1 MLEYSGNF
9 CRPIETEALTVS
21 EEKKKGGARV
31 AGKRQAPTSPKTKR
45 KRGAAAGGAVLVTL
59 LVLAILAFCGY
70 TAYSVLMNG
79 DIFQG
84 VRMGE
89 CDLSGMDRAQARAAL
104 EEVYGGAQLDQVI
117 DIQVGSQP
125 FALTAQECGLAYDIP
140 SSIDLAFAYGRQ
152 GGAIERARLYWSTRF
167 HPVQLE
173 LVTVLD
179 SSVLS
184 SRVEEIAAAVEQP
197 MAPSA
202 HSYADGVVTLDKGQ
216 TGYSLNKEALLETLD
231 TKLRTADFTPAEG
244 QLKESH
250 PQALSASAIAQSIN
264 SEVVQTTLDL
274 ESDPTGN
281 TVRAGT
287 AGVQVSE
294 SALQAAIN
302 SQNRHETVQCTI
314 TQPDYTVSEYKAL
327 LFRDV
332 LGQCTTDFNPG
343 NVGRTTNVLLATDF
357 CNGVILMPGEVF
369 SYNDT
374 VGPRTYERGFKDATI
389 YVGNSAEDG
398 VGGGICQVTSTIYY
412 AALRADLKIVERYA
426 HSREVTYVPKGEDAT
441 VAWGS
446 KDFKF
451 ENNTDFP
458 MKVVTSHKSNNL
470 TVKLYGT
477 NLQNKTVKIETTIL
491 SKTPFEVVYK
501 VDETLTPGTEKVD
514 SNGYTGYQTESY
526 RVVYIDGVEV
536 SRTFENKSTYKKYDK
551 VILHNPKPAAEP
563 VTPVGPSVNTQPTEP
578 VVVPQQPDEPSGSLT
593 LD

>member
-1 MLEYSGNF
+1 M
-9 CRPIETEALTVS
+9 S
-21 EEKKKGGARV
+21 EEKKKGGSRV
-31 AGKRQAPTSPKTKR
+31 AGKRQAPTSAKKKR
-45 KRGAAAGGAVLVTL
+45 QRGAAAGGILAVLV
-59 LVLAILAFCGY
+59 LVLAIVAFCGY

-79 DIFQG
+79 DIYQG

-89 CDLSGMDRAQARAAL
+89 CDLSGMDRAEARSAL
-104 EEVYGGAQLDQVI
+104 EAVYGGAQLDQVI
-117 DIQVGSQP
+117 DIQVGNQT

-152 GGAIERARLYWSTRF
+152 GSVIDRARQYWGTRF

-179 SSVLS
+179 SNVLS
-184 SRVEEIAAAVEQP
+184 SRVEEIASAVEQP

-202 HSYADGVVTLDKGQ
+202 HSYADGVITLDKGQ

-244 QLKESH
+244 ALKESH
-250 PQALSASAIAQSIN
+250 PQALSAETIAQSVN
-264 SEVVQTTLDL
+264 TEVVQTALDL

-281 TVRAGT
+281 TIRAGT
-287 AGVQVSE
+287 QGVQVE
-294 SALQAAIN
+294 ISALQAAIN
-302 SQNRHETVQCTI
+302 SQNRHETVQCTL
-314 TQPDYTVSEYKAL
+314 TDPDYTVSEYKAL

-343 NVGRTTNVLLATDF
+343 NKGRTTNVLLATDF
-357 CNGVILMPGEVF
+357 CNGVILMPGDVF

-451 ENNTDFP
+451 ENNTGFP

-477 NLQNKTVKIETTIL
+477 NLNNKTVKIETTVL

-501 VDETLTPGTEKVD
+501 VDETLAPGTEKVD

-551 VILHNPKPAAEP
+551 VILHNPKPAADP
-563 VTPVGPSVNTQPTEP
+563 VTPVGPSVNEPTIDP
-578 VVVPQQPDEPSGSLT
+578 GFVPEQPDPSGSGLT
-593 LD
+593 LG

>member
-1 MLEYSGNF
+1 M
-9 CRPIETEALTVS
+9 S

-31 AGKRQAPTSPKTKR
+31 AGKRQAPTSSKTKR
-45 KRGAAAGGAVLVTL
+45 RRGAAAGGVLLVLV
-59 LVLAILAFCGY
+59 LVLAIVAFCGY
-70 TAYSVLMNG
+70 TAYNVLMNG
-79 DIFQG
+79 DIFPG

-89 CDLSGMDRAQARAAL
+89 CDLSDMDRAQARSSL
-104 EEVYGGAQLDQVI
+104 EQVYGGAQLDQVI
-117 DIQVGSQP
+117 DIQVGSQT

-152 GGAIERARLYWSTRF
+152 GGVIDRARLYWSTRF
-167 HPVQLE
+167 DPVQLE

-179 SSVLS
+179 SNVLS

-197 MAPSA
+197 MAPST
-202 HSYADGVVTLDKGQ
+202 HSYADGVLSLDKGQ
-216 TGYSLNKEALLETLD
+216 TGYSLNKEELLQILD

-244 QLKESH
+244 TLKESH
-250 PQALSASAIAQSIN
+250 PQPLSAAAIAQSIN
-264 SEVVQTTLDL
+264 TEVVQTTLDV

-281 TVRAGT
+281 TIRAGT
-287 AGVQVSE
+287 AGVHVTE
-294 SALQAAIN
+294 SAIQTALN
-302 SQNRHETVQCTI
+302 SQNRHETVTCTI
-314 TQPDYTVSEYKAL
+314 TEPDYTVSEYKAL

-343 NVGRTTNVLLATDF
+343 NKGRTTNVLLATDF
-357 CNGVILMPGEVF
+357 CNGVLLMPGEVF

-451 ENNTDFP
+451 ENNTPFP
-458 MKVVTSHKSNNL
+458 MKVVTSHKTNTL

-477 NLQNKTVKIETTIL
+477 QTQNKTVKIETTQL
-491 SKTPFEVVYK
+491 SKTPFEVVYEL
-501 VDETLTPGTEKVD
+501 DETLPLGTEEVK
-514 SNGYTGYQTESY
+514 SNGYTGYKTESW

-536 SRTFENKSTYKKYDK
+536 SRTLENKSTYKKYDK
-551 VILHNPKPAAEP
+551 VILHNPKPEEP
-563 VTPVGPSVNTQPTEP
+563 VAPVGPVVTPTEP
-578 VVVPQQPDEPSGSLT
+578 TAPPQPEPAPGGILGNG
-593 LD
+593 

>member
-1 MLEYSGNF
+1 M
-9 CRPIETEALTVS
+9 S

-31 AGKRQAPTSPKTKR
+31 AGKRQAPTSAKKKR
-45 KRGAAAGGAVLVTL
+45 QRGAAAGGIVVVLL
-59 LVLAILAFCGY
+59 LVLAIVAFCGY

-79 DIFQG
+79 DIYQG

-89 CDLSGMDRAQARAAL
+89 CDLSGMDRAEARSAL
-104 EEVYGGAQLDQVI
+104 EAVYGGAQLDQVI
-117 DIQVGSQP
+117 DIQVGNQT

-152 GGAIERARLYWSTRF
+152 GSVIDRARQYWGTRF

-179 SSVLS
+179 SNVLS
-184 SRVEEIAAAVEQP
+184 SRVEEIASAVEQP

-202 HSYADGVVTLDKGQ
+202 HSYADGVITLDKGQ
-216 TGYSLNKEALLETLD
+216 TGYSLNKEALLEALD

-244 QLKESH
+244 ALKESH
-250 PQALSASAIAQSIN
+250 PQALSAETIAQSVN
-264 SEVVQTTLDL
+264 TEVVQTALDL

-281 TVRAGT
+281 TIRAGT
-287 AGVQVSE
+287 QGIQVE
-294 SALQAAIN
+294 ISALQAAIN
-302 SQNRHETVQCTI
+302 SSNRHETVQCTL
-314 TQPDYTVSEYKAL
+314 TNPDYTVSEYKAL

-343 NVGRTTNVLLATDF
+343 NKGRTTNVLLATDF
-357 CNGVILMPGEVF
+357 CNGVILMPGDVF

-451 ENNTDFP
+451 ENNTGFP

-477 NLQNKTVKIETTIL
+477 NLNNKTVKIETTVL

-501 VDETLTPGTEKVD
+501 VDETLAPGTEKVD

-551 VILHNPKPAAEP
+551 VILHNPKPAADP
-563 VTPVGPSVNTQPTEP
+563 ATPVGPSVTEP
-578 VVVPQQPDEPSGSLT
+578 TIDPGFVPEQPDPSGSGLT
-593 LD
+593 LG

>member
-1 MLEYSGNF
+1 M
-9 CRPIETEALTVS
+9 S

-31 AGKRQAPTSPKTKR
+31 AGKRQAPTSAKKKR
-45 KRGAAAGGAVLVTL
+45 QRGAAAGGIVVVLL
-59 LVLAILAFCGY
+59 LVLAIVAFCGY

-79 DIFQG
+79 DIYQG

-89 CDLSGMDRAQARAAL
+89 CDLSGMDRAEARSAL
-104 EEVYGGAQLDQVI
+104 EAVYGGAQLDQVI
-117 DIQVGSQP
+117 DIQVGNQT

-152 GGAIERARLYWSTRF
+152 GSVIDRARQYWGTRF

-179 SSVLS
+179 SNVLS
-184 SRVEEIAAAVEQP
+184 SRVEEIASAVEQP

-202 HSYADGVVTLDKGQ
+202 HSYADGVITLDKGQ
-216 TGYSLNKEALLETLD
+216 TGYSLNKEALLEALD

-244 QLKESH
+244 ALKESH
-250 PQALSASAIAQSIN
+250 PQALSAETIAQSVN
-264 SEVVQTTLDL
+264 TEVVQTALDL

-281 TVRAGT
+281 TIRAGT
-287 AGVQVSE
+287 QGIQVE
-294 SALQAAIN
+294 IGALQAAIN
-302 SQNRHETVQCTI
+302 SSNRHETVQCTL
-314 TQPDYTVSEYKAL
+314 TNPDYTVSEYKAL

-343 NVGRTTNVLLATDF
+343 NKGRTTNVLLATDF
-357 CNGVILMPGEVF
+357 CNGVILMPGDVF

-451 ENNTDFP
+451 ENNTGFP

-477 NLQNKTVKIETTIL
+477 NLNNKTVKIETTVL

-501 VDETLTPGTEKVD
+501 VDETLAPGTEKVD

-551 VILHNPKPAAEP
+551 VILHNPKPAADP
-563 VTPVGPSVNTQPTEP
+563 ATPVGPSVTEP
-578 VVVPQQPDEPSGSLT
+578 TIDPGFVPEQPDPSGSGLT
-593 LD
+593 LG

>member
-1 MLEYSGNF
+1 M
-9 CRPIETEALTVS
+9 S

-31 AGKRQAPTSPKTKR
+31 AGKRQAPTSAKKKR
-45 KRGAAAGGAVLVTL
+45 QRGAAAGGIVVVLL
-59 LVLAILAFCGY
+59 LVLAIVAFCGY

-79 DIFQG
+79 DIYQG

-89 CDLSGMDRAQARAAL
+89 CDLSGMDRAEARSAL
-104 EEVYGGAQLDQVI
+104 EAVYGGAQLDQVI
-117 DIQVGSQP
+117 DIQVGNQT

-152 GGAIERARLYWSTRF
+152 GSVIDRARQYWGTRF

-179 SSVLS
+179 SNVLS
-184 SRVEEIAAAVEQP
+184 SRVEEIASAVEQP

-202 HSYADGVVTLDKGQ
+202 HSYADGVITLDKGQ
-216 TGYSLNKEALLETLD
+216 TGYSLNKEALLEALD

-244 QLKESH
+244 ALKESH
-250 PQALSASAIAQSIN
+250 PQALSAETIAQSVN
-264 SEVVQTTLDL
+264 TEVVQTALDL

-281 TVRAGT
+281 TIRAGT
-287 AGVQVSE
+287 QGVQVE
-294 SALQAAIN
+294 IGALQAAIN
-302 SQNRHETVQCTI
+302 SSNRHETVQCTL
-314 TQPDYTVSEYKAL
+314 TNPDYTVSEYKAL

-343 NVGRTTNVLLATDF
+343 NKGRTTNVLLATDF
-357 CNGVILMPGEVF
+357 CNGVILMPGDVF

-451 ENNTDFP
+451 ENNTGFP

-477 NLQNKTVKIETTIL
+477 NLNNKTVKIETTVL

-501 VDETLTPGTEKVD
+501 VDATLAPGTEKVD

-551 VILHNPKPAAEP
+551 VILHNPKPAADP
-563 VTPVGPSVNTQPTEP
+563 ATPVGPSVTEP
-578 VVVPQQPDEPSGSLT
+578 TIDPGFVPEQPDPSNSGLT
-593 LD
+593 LG

>member
-1 MLEYSGNF
+1 M
-9 CRPIETEALTVS
+9 S

-31 AGKRQAPTSPKTKR
+31 AGKRQAPTSAKKKR
-45 KRGAAAGGAVLVTL
+45 QRGAAAGGIVVVLL
-59 LVLAILAFCGY
+59 LVLAIVAFCGY

-89 CDLSGMDRAQARAAL
+89 CDLSGMDRAEARSAL
-104 EEVYGGAQLDQVI
+104 EAVYGGAQLDQVM
-117 DIQVGSQP
+117 DIQVGNQT

-152 GGAIERARLYWSTRF
+152 GSVIDRARQYWGTRF

-179 SSVLS
+179 SNVLS
-184 SRVEEIAAAVEQP
+184 SRVEEIASAVEQP

-202 HSYADGVVTLDKGQ
+202 HSYADGVITLDKGQ
-216 TGYSLNKEALLETLD
+216 TGYSLNKEALLEALD

-244 QLKESH
+244 ALKESH
-250 PQALSASAIAQSIN
+250 PQALSAETIAQSVN
-264 SEVVQTTLDL
+264 TEVVQTALDL

-281 TVRAGT
+281 TIRAGT
-287 AGVQVSE
+287 QGIQVE
-294 SALQAAIN
+294 ISALQAAIN
-302 SQNRHETVQCTI
+302 SSNRHETVQCTL
-314 TQPDYTVSEYKAL
+314 TNPDYTVSEYKAL

-343 NVGRTTNVLLATDF
+343 NKGRTTNVLLATDF
-357 CNGVILMPGEVF
+357 CNGVILMPGDVF

-374 VGPRTYERGFKDATI
+374 VGPRTAERGFKEATI

-398 VGGGICQVTSTIYY
+398 LGGGICQVTSTIYY

-451 ENNTDFP
+451 ENNTGFP

-477 NLQNKTVKIETTIL
+477 NLNNKTVKIETTVL

-501 VDETLTPGTEKVD
+501 VDETLAPGTEKVD

-551 VILHNPKPAAEP
+551 VILHNPKPAADP
-563 VTPVGPSVNTQPTEP
+563 VTPVGPSVTEP
-578 VVVPQQPDEPSGSLT
+578 TIDPGFVPEQPDPSGSGLT
-593 LD
+593 LG

>member
-1 MLEYSGNF
+1 M
-9 CRPIETEALTVS
+9 S

-31 AGKRQAPTSPKTKR
+31 AGKRQAPTSAKKKR
-45 KRGAAAGGAVLVTL
+45 QRGAAAGGIVVVLL
-59 LVLAILAFCGY
+59 LVLAIVTFCGY

-79 DIFQG
+79 DIYQG

-89 CDLSGMDRAQARAAL
+89 CDLSGMDRAEARSAL
-104 EEVYGGAQLDQVI
+104 EAVYGGAQLDQVI
-117 DIQVGSQP
+117 DIQVGNQT

-152 GGAIERARLYWSTRF
+152 GSVIDRARQYWGTRF

-179 SSVLS
+179 SNVLS
-184 SRVEEIAAAVEQP
+184 SRVEEIASAVEQP

-202 HSYADGVVTLDKGQ
+202 HSYADGVITLDKGQ
-216 TGYSLNKEALLETLD
+216 TGYSLNKEALLEALD

-244 QLKESH
+244 ALKESH
-250 PQALSASAIAQSIN
+250 PQALSAETIAQSVN
-264 SEVVQTTLDL
+264 TEVVQTALDL
-274 ESDPTGN
+274 ETDPTGN
-281 TVRAGT
+281 TIRAGT
-287 AGVQVSE
+287 QGVQVEIST
-294 SALQAAIN
+294 LQAAIN
-302 SQNRHETVQCTI
+302 SSNRHETVQCTL
-314 TQPDYTVSEYKAL
+314 TNPDYTVSEYKAL

-343 NVGRTTNVLLATDF
+343 NKGRTTNVLLATDF
-357 CNGVILMPGEVF
+357 CNGVILMPGDVF

-451 ENNTDFP
+451 ENNTGFP

-477 NLQNKTVKIETTIL
+477 NLNNKTVKIETTVL

-501 VDETLTPGTEKVD
+501 VDETLAPGTEKVD

-526 RVVYIDGVEV
+526 RVV
-536 SRTFENKSTYKKYDK
+536 
-551 VILHNPKPAAEP
+551 
-563 VTPVGPSVNTQPTEP
+563 
-578 VVVPQQPDEPSGSLT
+578 
-593 LD
+593 

>member
-1 MLEYSGNF
+1 M
-9 CRPIETEALTVS
+9 S

-31 AGKRQAPTSPKTKR
+31 AGKRQAPTSSKTKKR
-45 KRGAAAGGAVLVTL
+45 RGAAAGGVLAVLV
-59 LVLAILAFCGY
+59 LVLAIVAFCGY
-70 TAYSVLMNG
+70 TAYNVVMNG
-79 DIFQG
+79 DIFPG

-89 CDLSGMDRAQARAAL
+89 CDLSDMDRAQARAAL
-104 EEVYGGAQLDQVI
+104 EEVYGGAELDQVI
-117 DIQVGSQP
+117 DIQVGSQT

-152 GGAIERARLYWSTRF
+152 GGVIDRARLFWSTRF
-167 HPVQLE
+167 NPVQLE

-179 SSVLS
+179 SNVLS
-184 SRVEEIAAAVEQP
+184 SRVDEIAAAVEQP

-202 HSYADGVVTLDKGQ
+202 HSYAEGVISLDKGQ
-216 TGYSLNKEALLETLD
+216 TGYSLNKEELLEILD

-244 QLKESH
+244 SLKESH
-250 PQALSASAIAQSIN
+250 PQALSAATIAQSVN
-264 SEVVQTTLDL
+264 TEVVQTVLDL

-281 TVRAGT
+281 TIRPGS
-287 AGVQVSE
+287 AGVHVEE

-302 SQNRHETVQCTI
+302 SQNRHETVQCAI

-343 NVGRTTNVLLATDF
+343 NKNRTTNVLLATDF
-357 CNGVILMPGEVF
+357 CNGVILMPGDVF
-369 SYNDT
+369 SYNDV
-374 VGPRTYERGFKDATI
+374 VGERTAERGFKEATI

-398 VGGGICQVTSTIYY
+398 LGGGVCQVTSTIYY
-412 AALRADLKIVERYA
+412 AALRGDLKIVERYA

-451 ENNTDFP
+451 ENNTGFP

-491 SKTPFEVVYK
+491 SKTPFEVVYE
-501 VDETLTPGTEKVD
+501 VDETLTPGTEEVK

-551 VILHNPKPAAEP
+551 VILHNPKPAEP
-563 VTPVGPSVNTQPTEP
+563 VTPVGPSVNEP
-578 VVVPQQPDEPSGSLT
+578 IIDPGTVPEVPDSSGGGLT